1 MQAVAALSRDII
13 GRHGIEARHVLAHS
27 DIAPGRK
34 IDPGEKF
41 DWKGLAASGVGQ
53 WVPPADLDADNG
65 LTLENRQDAIAEAQR
80 LLSLYGYKV
89 ETHGVLD
96 EATQIVLKAF
106 QLHFRQARPD
116 GRLDRSTLD
125 TLSRLASMTQ
135 KSPEAIG

>member
-1 MQAVAALSRDII
+1 VAALSRDII
-13 GRHGIEARHVLAHS
+13 GRHDIEPRHVLAHS

-41 DWKGLAASGVGQ
+41 DWKGLAAVGVGQ
-53 WVPPADLDADNG
+53 WVPPSDLDATDEG
-65 LTLENRQDAIAEAQR
+65 LTLESRGDAIAEAQH
-80 LLSLYGYKV
+80 LLALYGYKV

-96 EATQIVLKAF
+96 EATQTVLKAF

-125 TLSRLASMTQ
+125 TLQRLASATQ